1 MAKGKVKFHIYRKK
15 KSYFAK
21 TKKTFLFL
29 IGVRFSILLDTKRAS
44 LVAHLFLA

>member
-21 TKKTFLFL
+21 TKNVFIL